1 MIEKRRDMVLIE
13 LVESRAAWRERLGKW
28 VAAKLG
34 ASVDAAHGGNSIRGY
49 RHKCADVGERLADE
63 GAREV
68 TELGDAEVES
78 LRAQVASLTEELAE
92 LPRVRPVEGG
102 RPGEVD
108 VFHDGHSHHFVPSSV
123 LTHAQG
129 RAEKAEKER
138 DSLMADVARSTV
150 GDNALDRLRL
160 KQYAEFR
167 KLAEDRQAV
176 LRSELTA
183 MTCAYEGAAREMVAA
198 RERAEKAERFA
209 KMSEGDRLIDARKRA
224 ETAEYRVARLTEERG
239 DALRE
244 VMRGRRHFAGK
255 SPEMHDVLAALS
267 ANLDK
272 ANLKHGVPTPLPDG
286 TGGYDG
292 YAPTSLGEAR
302 AQKNRHK
309 SEGGLTYQ
317 HIIDEEYWEARS
329 EAAPERVDAAR
340 LKLATACLR
349 AAAARKRAP

>member
-1 MIEKRRDMVLIE
+1 MIEKRWDMVLIE
-13 LVESRAAWRERLGKW
+13 LVESRAARRERLGKW
-28 VAAKLG
+28 VAAELG

-138 DSLMADVARSTV
+138 DSLMADMARSTV

-167 KLAEDRQAV
+167 KQAEDRQAV

-183 MTCAYEGAAREMVAA
+183 MMCAYEGAAREMVAA

-209 KMSEGDRLIDARKRA
+209 KMSEGD
-224 ETAEYRVARLTEERG
+224 EE
-239 DALRE
+239 LLE
-244 VMRGRRHFAGK
+244 EQAGK
-255 SPEMHDVLAALS
+255 MNEYPKIEETIRVTLVMHCPKCSKRLDVDHVFTGEETDAAEHNILESVRNRLRNRLGGDLLRRGWTVEMCGKCRD
-267 ANLDK
+267 
-272 ANLKHGVPTPLPDG
+272 T
-286 TGGYDG
+286 
-292 YAPTSLGEAR
+292 
-302 AQKNRHK
+302 
-309 SEGGLTYQ
+309 
-317 HIIDEEYWEARS
+317 
-329 EAAPERVDAAR
+329 AAPE
-340 LKLATACLR
+340 
-349 AAAARKRAP
+349 AP